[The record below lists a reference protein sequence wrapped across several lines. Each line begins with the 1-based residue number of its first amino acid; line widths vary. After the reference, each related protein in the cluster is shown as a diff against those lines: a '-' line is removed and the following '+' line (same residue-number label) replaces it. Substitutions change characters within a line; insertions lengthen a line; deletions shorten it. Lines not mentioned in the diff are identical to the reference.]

1 MDKRWVIK
9 DRGEE
14 LIIKQL
20 SRELNIDQHL
30 ANLLVQRG
38 IHSFD
43 QAKSRSLPAKG
54 HGQSHQPD

>member
-30 ANLLVQRG
+30 ANLLV
-38 IHSFD
+38 HTSN
-43 QAKSRSLPAKG
+43 ANES
-54 HGQSHQPD
+54 